1 VTIGARG
8 ALAWRTYQAPD
19 PNYDLATR
27 EDTRKGGA
35 TWIDLLLGTQWSVR
49 GTVRLL
55 RVDSNVPDLN
65 ATEWVFIGSVAWTGA
80 VL

>member
-1 VTIGARG
+1 MAVTPFCWQS
-8 ALAWRTYQAPD
+8 LASDAFIRREDSRYQATTWV
-19 PNYDLATR
+19 DL
-27 EDTRKGGA
+27 GLGA
-35 TWIDLLLGTQWSVR
+35 QWSVL